1 MAFAPLFGFP
11 PYVNSMLPPFSPID
25 INSPLL
31 FPNGL
36 FYYGLFPKQPVNF
49 NIKLRK
55 EQEKNDYTG
64 IVFAQLKILFR
75 IILEKLCDPT
85 INEEQFA
92 ENIYREIT
100 NGTRNELNGKCDN
113 PIIIQPAAAAAA
125 AVAKPD
131 GDCHANFILTKDRL
145 KKLYTRLQNTDF
157 LTKACKIKNYDA
169 NYVLNL
175 NISKQSGGT
184 YENSYINFEELF
196 GKKYELMCVMEDGS
210 LKCTRNSEQSQQF
223 QPCRTCQV
231 WAQKRDL
238 FRDTVVEML
247 NQSDIIGVI
256 DIMIKNVNLFPAAI
270 LNEQEYHRFHN
281 AITAFLAMKRR
292 SA

>member
-1 MAFAPLFGFP
+1 MAFAPLFGFS
-11 PYVNSMLPPFSPID
+11 PYVNSMLPPFGPID

-49 NIKLRK
+49 NIKLKK
-55 EQEKNDYTG
+55 EQDINDYKG
-64 IVFAQLKILFR
+64 IVLIQLKTLFK
-75 IILEKLCDPT
+75 IILDQLCNPD
-85 INEEQFA
+85 IDENQFA
-92 ENIYREIT
+92 DNIYIGIT

-113 PIIIQPAAAAAA
+113 PTIIQPAAAAAA
-125 AVAKPD
+125 AAGTPAD
-131 GDCHANFILTKDRL
+131 DCHANFILTKDRL
-145 KKLYTRLQNTDF
+145 KKLYSELIRTPF
-157 LTKACKIKNYDA
+157 LTKACKIKNDDA